1 MSGDGLAHR
10 LRRRLLPSFDLMLL
24 ERCRLLRC
32 VEPGSRVLDAGCG
45 DGTMAFRLARRGC
58 RVVGVTYDAEA
69 VATLRQRRD
78 REGFGPDQL
87 DVQVHDL
94 REGTPPGGPYDAAL
108 CFDVLEH
115 LLDDRGA
122 LGHVAEAV
130 RDGGRV
136 LITVPD
142 RSAPPLWGDTVSA
155 VEDGGHVR
163 AGYTREELEALVRGA
178 GLRPVR
184 WRGFGGFVAQT
195 ATNVSRRLERRA
207 GRPWLWLRFLSL
219 AALRPLCRLDPL
231 VPHPACGLFCRA
243 HKP

>member
-10 LRRRLLPSFDLMLL
+10 LRRRLLPSFDLLLL

-45 DGTMAFRLARRGC
+45 DGTMALRLGRRGC
-58 RVVGVTYDAEA
+58 RVVGVTHDAEA
-69 VATLRQRRD
+69 VAALRERRD
-78 REGFGPDQL
+78 REGLSPHDL
-87 DVQVHDL
+87 DVQAHDL

-122 LGHVAEAV
+122 LGKVAEAV
-130 RDGGRV
+130 RHGGHV

-142 RSAPPLWGDTVSA
+142 RSAPPLWGDTVSE

-163 AGYTREELEALVRGA
+163 AGYTREELDALVRAA

-184 WRGFGGFVAQT
+184 WRGFGGFFAQK
-195 ATNVSRRLERRA
+195 ATNVSRRLERRG
-207 GRPWLWLRFLSL
+207 GRLWLWLRLLWL

-231 VPHPACGLFCRA
+231 VPYRTYGLFCLA
-243 HKP
+243 EKP